1 MVRRCLIKLQMLRRL
16 MLKFFK
22 EEVDEIIAEKKWDE
36 LKSALAA
43 WPEQEIAELL
53 PELPPDERI
62 IVFRLLPH
70 DVSTEVFACLD
81 ASQQAELVQNFAD
94 EENRRVLTSLTPDDR
109 TALFEELPSKFS
121 RRLINLLP
129 AEQRQ
134 SALTLLGYPEDSIG
148 RLMTPNYVAVRK
160 DWTVAQALEH
170 IRKYGKDSETLSMI
184 YVIDDNKKLL
194 DEIRLRKILLADP
207 AQKIE
212 SLMDNEVYCLRADQH
227 ENEAIELFKKYDLY
241 AMPVVDSHGVLVGM
255 VTVDDV
261 LDVAEQK
268 TTEEIQKSAAVVPL
282 YSPYRDSAP
291 TKLYRSR
298 VGWLLVLILV
308 NIVSSSIIASYEE
321 VLESFIALTFFIPL
335 LIGSGGN
342 AGSQAVTLI
351 VRALSTADLKITQ
364 FFKAFSKELLVGAM
378 LGASMGVAS
387 SLLGFFKA
395 DAVVGLI
402 VGVAMFFI
410 ILVANL
416 IGTTIPFALTK
427 LKVDPAVASSPLI
440 TTIADAVGLM
450 IYFFVATQILA
461 LTGRYSLSG

>member
-1 MVRRCLIKLQMLRRL
+1 

-36 LKSALAA
+36 LKQALAA

-70 DVSTEVFACLD
+70 DVSSEVFTCLD
-81 ASQQAELVQNFAD
+81 AAHQAELVQDFAE
-94 EENRRVLTSLTPDDR
+94 EENRRVLANLTPDDR

-129 AEQRQ
+129 EEQRQ

-160 DWTVAQALEH
+160 NWTVAQALEH
-170 IRKYGKDSETLSMI
+170 IRKYGRDSETLSMI
-184 YVIDDNKKLL
+184 YVIDDKKKLL

-207 AQKIE
+207 NSTIE
-212 SLMDNEVYCLRADQH
+212 SLMDNEVYFLRTDQH

-241 AMPVVDSHGVLVGM
+241 AMPVVDSHGALVGM

-261 LDVAEQK
+261 LDVVEQK

-282 YSPYRDSAP
+282 YAAYRNTHPA
-291 TKLYRSR
+291 KLYRSR
-298 VGWLLVLILV
+298 VGWLLALIVV

-321 VLESFIALTFFIPL
+321 VLQSFIALTFFIPL

-351 VRALSTADLKITQ
+351 VRALSTSDLKMTQ
-364 FFKAFSKELLVGAM
+364 FPSAFAKEIIVGAL

-387 SLLGFFKA
+387 SFLGFFKA
-395 DAVVGLI
+395 DLTVGLI
-402 VGVAMFFI
+402 VGLAMFCI

-416 IGTTIPFALTK
+416 IGTSIPFILTK
-427 LKVDPAVASSPLI
+427 AKVDPAVASSPLI
-440 TTIADAVGLM
+440 ATIADAVGLL
-450 IYFFVATQILA
+450 IYFFIATQVLM
-461 LTGRYSLSG
+461 LTGHHTMQ